1 MGWIKNWLFGQ
12 EPTRTQS
19 APIKPPTP
27 KPDPHAEYLRQTL
40 TFAQRQHQSLTQKQR
55 DYETWLEEYSTLQAH
70 ELKKLSGI
78 EFEEYLNE
86 LFKHHGY
93 QVETTPVTGDYGADL
108 ILVKNNQRI
117 AVQAKCY
124 TGSVGVSAVQQALS
138 GKAYYHCDK
147 AWVVTTGNYTTNAV
161 RLARKSA
168 VSLLAQN
175 ELGELIIK
183 MQRQL

>member
-12 EPTRTQS
+12 ESTGTKS
-19 APIKPPTP
+19 ATIKPLAA
-27 KPDPHAEYLRQTL
+27 KPDPQAEYLRKTL
-40 TFAQRQHQSLTQKQR
+40 TFAKKQHQSLTQKQR
-55 DYETWLEEYSTLQAH
+55 DYQTWLDEYSRLQAH
-70 ELKKLSGI
+70 ELKKLGGV

-168 VSLLAQN
+168 VNLLGQH
-175 ELGELIIK
+175 EQGELIIK